1 LLTVLGLTYSNYH
14 LIHVLWERAEF
25 SFPYEETLLYAFFG
39 FFVLGMKFRYALCLL
54 LLSSLGF
61 IGQMLLEPVYGD
73 RTFMNVGFVAGSL
86 SIGAIGRHRLDRLV
100 GEINEANQQLITLST
115 TDGLTDLLNRRA
127 LMSEAERLFA
137 LQRRSA

>member
-1 LLTVLGLTYSNYH
+1 
-14 LIHVLWERAEF
+14 
-25 SFPYEETLLYAFFG
+25 LYAFFG